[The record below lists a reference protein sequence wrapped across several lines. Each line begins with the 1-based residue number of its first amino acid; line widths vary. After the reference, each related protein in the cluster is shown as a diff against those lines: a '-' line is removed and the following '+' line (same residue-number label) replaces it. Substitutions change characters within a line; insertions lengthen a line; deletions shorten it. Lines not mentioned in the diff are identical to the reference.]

1 MRGDIRQDISL
12 LCDDGNELV
21 FESIAMHQRMM
32 HLFAQYAVISPTDI
46 ETGSSSYPSD
56 DNELRVRQTLREV
69 TAPSRAKV

>member
-1 MRGDIRQDISL
+1 M
-12 LCDDGNELV
+12 
-21 FESIAMHQRMM
+21 FESIAMHQMMM